1 MNKQCLWC
9 EQEIDYDITL
19 KFLLFGTSLESKTL
33 CRNCNEKFQRINT
46 EKACLNCG
54 RQLNDKKTC
63 LDCEKWQKYHQSNF
77 KNKAL
82 YKYNDEMKEFINSY
96 KFTGDYRLRRMFQ
109 KDFERELIKTDKLV
123 IPIPVSSETMQDRSF
138 NQVTG
143 LIENIKY
150 WDVLAVNLNQ
160 KTQQSHKNRLQR
172 IKSDQIFIIKS
183 SMRDEIKN
191 KNIIIVDDI
200 YTTGTTIRKAAKIL
214 LDNGAKSVEGLTL
227 CHA

>member
-1 MNKQCLWC
+1 MNKHCLWC

-33 CRNCNEKFQRINT
+33 CRNCDEKFQRINT

-96 KFTGDYRLRRMFQ
+96 KFTGDYRLRRIFQ
-109 KDFERELIKTDKLV
+109 KDFEREISKTDKLV
-123 IPIPVSSETMQDRSF
+123 VPIPVSSETMQNRGF

-160 KTQQSHKNRLQR
+160 KTQQSHKNRWQR

-183 SMRDEIKN
+183 SMIDEIKN

-214 LDNGAKSVEGLTL
+214 LDNGAHSVEGLTL

>member
-19 KFLLFGTSLESKTL
+19 KFLLLGTSLESKTL
-33 CRNCNEKFQRINT
+33 CRNCDEKFQRINT

-54 RQLNDKKTC
+54 RQLNDKKIC

-82 YKYNDEMKEFINSY
+82 YKYNDEMKEFINRY
-96 KFTGDYRLRRMFQ
+96 KFTGDYRLRRIFQ
-109 KDFERELIKTDKLV
+109 KDFERELSKTDKLV
-123 IPIPVSSETMQDRSF
+123 VPIPVSSKTMQDRGF

-160 KTQQSHKNRLQR
+160 KTQQSHKNRWQR

-214 LDNGAKSVEGLTL
+214 LDNGAQSVEGLTL

>member
-33 CRNCNEKFQRINT
+33 CRNCDEKFQRINT

-96 KFTGDYRLRRMFQ
+96 KFTGDYRLRRIFQ
-109 KDFERELIKTDKLV
+109 KDFEREISKTDKLV
-123 IPIPVSSETMQDRSF
+123 VPIPVSSETMQNRGF

-160 KTQQSHKNRLQR
+160 KTQQSHKNRWQR

-183 SMRDEIKN
+183 SMIDEIKN

-214 LDNGAKSVEGLTL
+214 LDNGAHSVEGLTL